1 MSAPPKIH
9 HSSRTEVEHAS
20 PLIEIIGVTD
30 NLHQFFRQE
39 NLAPSSQ
46 IPALNVDQ
54 SIAALELAANGMGH
68 ALVSELFALPYLQDG
83 RLARSLPL
91 EKHTDQAIYATCP
104 EGPVNYGS
112 QMFLDWII
120 KRSSPIHRALGRLV
134 TLWGP
139 YVHSRP
145 QQAVRP
151 ECAGTVPAGRGSR
164 RSQLFPLP

>member
-1 MSAPPKIH
+1 M
-9 HSSRTEVEHAS
+9 
-20 PLIEIIGVTD
+20 IEIIGVTD

-91 EKHTDQAIYATCP
+91 ENT
-104 EGPVNYGS
+104 
-112 QMFLDWII
+112 
-120 KRSSPIHRALGRLV
+120 PI
-134 TLWGP
+134 
-139 YVHSRP
+139 
-145 QQAVRP
+145 
-151 ECAGTVPAGRGSR
+151 R
-164 RSQLFPLP
+164 RSMSPARRAPSTMGLKCFWIGLSSGLSRSTGRWGVWSLCGVLTCTPVRNKLFDRNAQELFQPVEVAGEVSYFLFREDIP